1 MELRISSEVYEDLNK
16 EKNSDRF
23 EHIAP
28 NFSFSKIFKTNLSG
42 TLSMINIGYNK
53 LFETNRNE
61 KT

>member
-1 MELRISSEVYEDLNK
+1 MELTISSEVYEDLNK

-42 TLSMINIGYNK
+42 TLSMINTDIINYLRQIEMKK
-53 LFETNRNE
+53 L
-61 KT
+61 